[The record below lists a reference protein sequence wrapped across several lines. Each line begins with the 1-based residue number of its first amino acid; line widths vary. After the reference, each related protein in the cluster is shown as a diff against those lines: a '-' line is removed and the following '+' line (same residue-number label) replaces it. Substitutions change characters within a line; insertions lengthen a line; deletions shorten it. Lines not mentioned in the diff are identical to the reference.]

1 MPEKVRSWRREPKT
15 ICNEPL
21 TKLGEMLM
29 NPEIKELVDS
39 IKNSAD
45 RLANLSENQSD
56 ATYLKEPLNDILMN
70 ANDLLDLVGE

>member
-1 MPEKVRSWRREPKT
+1 
-15 ICNEPL
+15 
-21 TKLGEMLM
+21 M